1 MKITIDESPDCGQTE
16 VQIRCARMDEQVLK
30 MLALLRAFDQKIT
43 GTKDGQT
50 FILDARDILYAD
62 SVDKKTFL
70 YTAEGVF
77 ETPLRLYELEERLGP
92 SDFFRASKAVVVNF
106 GQIRSLRPEFGGR
119 MLATMANG
127 EIVYVSRQYV
137 PVIKE
142 KLGMK

>member
-1 MKITIDESPDCGQTE
+1 
-16 VQIRCARMDEQVLK
+16 

-43 GTKDGQT
+43 GVREGQT
-50 FILDARDILYAD
+50 FILEARDILYAD

-70 YTAEGVF
+70 YTADGVF

-119 MLATMANG
+119 MLATLTNG

-137 PVIKE
+137 PFIKE
-142 KLGMK
+142 KLGLR

>member
-1 MKITIDESPDCGQTE
+1 MKITIDECSDA
-16 VQIRCARMDEQVLK
+16 VQIEVNVRCPRMDEQVLR

-43 GTKDGQT
+43 GVREGQT
-50 FILDARDILYAD
+50 FILEARDILYAD

-70 YTAEGVF
+70 YTADGVF

-119 MLATMANG
+119 MLATLTNG

-137 PVIKE
+137 PFIKE
-142 KLGMK
+142 KLGLR

>member
-1 MKITIDESPDCGQTE
+1 MKITIDESPDATQIE
-16 VQIRCARMDEQVLK
+16 VNVRCPRMDEQVLR

-43 GTKDGQT
+43 GVKEGQT
-50 FILDARDILYAD
+50 FILEARDILYAD

-70 YTAEGVF
+70 YTADGVF

-119 MLATMANG
+119 MLATLTNG

-137 PVIKE
+137 PFIKE
-142 KLGMK
+142 KLGLR

>member
-1 MKITIDESPDCGQTE
+1 MKITIDESPDA
-16 VQIRCARMDEQVLK
+16 VQIEVSVRCPRLDEQVLR

-43 GTKDGQT
+43 GVREGQT
-50 FILDARDILYAD
+50 FILEARDILYAD

-70 YTAEGVF
+70 YTADGVF

-119 MLATMANG
+119 MLATLTNG

-137 PVIKE
+137 PFIKE
-142 KLGMK
+142 KLGLR